1 MKMEAYTQTIKKAE
15 FVNELKKHQKMD
27 SFVRGNYWNEADQKG
42 CAVGCSL
49 KSIATIKDIKIK
61 QFNNHAEYETHLGI
75 PEWLAR
81 VEDTLFEG
89 MSLDKS
95 KTWPVDFAKAI
106 NTGAD
111 LDKVKVPF
119 ICIILEHSLVSIS
132 KARYDAV
139 KYPQVKDAIDQ
150 TAKAVKQMIKAQKSG
165 AEKEI
170 QAAAYSADSAAYSA
184 YSAAYSAARSAADS
198 ADSAD
203 SAAYSAAYS
212 AADSADSAAYSA
224 AYSARSAAYSAAYS
238 ADSAAYSAAYSAAD
252 SAAYDYFADSLLM
265 ILKDCE

>member
-184 YSAAYSAARSAADS
+184 
-198 ADSAD
+198 
-203 SAAYSAAYS
+203 
-212 AADSADSAAYSA
+212 
-224 AYSARSAAYSAAYS
+224 
-238 ADSAAYSAAYSAAD
+238 AYSAAD